1 LLSTFDPFRLIGG
14 SAIVY
19 FPTSNA
25 SSSLPLISSSFAVT
39 PNTLQLIALDGD
51 TEQYATVPS
60 VKMSVLDNSYKTVL
74 GEVFQGI
81 NPFTGKKVTVD
92 KIKALYLLNESNQT
106 VSLGYGSSVALLTI
120 VG

>member
-1 LLSTFDPFRLIGG
+1 MLRLLSTFDPFRLIVG
-14 SAIVY
+14 SAIVHI
-19 FPTSNA
+19 PTSNA
-25 SSSLPLISSSFAVT
+25 SSSLTLISSSFAMT
-39 PNTLQLIALDGD
+39 PNTLPLIALDGD
-51 TEQYATVPS
+51 TQQYVTVPA
-60 VKMSVLDNSYKTVL
+60 VKMSVLDAVL

-92 KIKALYLLNESNQT
+92 NIKALYLLNESNQT